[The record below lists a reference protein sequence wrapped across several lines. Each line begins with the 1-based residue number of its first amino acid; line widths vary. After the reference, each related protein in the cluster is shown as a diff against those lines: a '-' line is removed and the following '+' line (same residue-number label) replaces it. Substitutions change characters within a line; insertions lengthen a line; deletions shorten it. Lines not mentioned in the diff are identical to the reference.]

1 MKKLIITESQYN
13 YLKQRIDEA
22 SNDDSKMRDFV
33 TEIKKSFLGTLS
45 SSKIGDF
52 VTFDFCDIS
61 EDGTWDKST
70 LSMITFKIIGKD
82 NYTVKLEFVTSEG
95 KETPINSH
103 GKGSNFILYP
113 NVGVSFDVS
122 KKSPTVV
129 FIPISKD
136 GTGGE
141 GKPIPIPNF
150 ISFIITDKKTKT
162 NSIKA
167 SEEAHNKW
175 MEANQKFNNS
185 MNYEPGL
192 LGMDNFFF
200 FPKGYL
206 AMDDILR
213 KFGLSAKNNDG
224 YDISIRIKS
233 EGGVEAD
240 GEKLSPN
247 AIYKGS
253 MSKGKI
259 TIYGK
264 NTDFIFYVGNQKIG
278 TGGDFT
284 FNTSYKGRDGK
295 IHPIEFNDSKTKVNI
310 VKMNYNHG
318 E

>member
-52 VTFDFCDIS
+52 VTFDFCNIS

-82 NYTVKLEFVTSEG
+82 NYAVKLEFVTSEG
-95 KETPINSH
+95 KETHINSH
-103 GKGSNFILYP
+103 GKGSNP

-141 GKPIPIPNF
+141 GKPISIPNF
-150 ISFIITDKKTKT
+150 TSFIITDKKTKT

-233 EGGVEAD
+233 EGGVEGD

-247 AIYKGS
+247 AIYKGY

>member
-150 ISFIITDKKTKT
+150 TSFIITDKKTKT

-206 AMDDILR
+206 AMDDTLK
-213 KFGLSAKNNDG
+213 KFGLSAKDRRG
-224 YDISIRIKS
+224 FDISVRVKEKTGI
-233 EGGVEAD
+233 EAN
-240 GEKLSPN
+240 GEKLEFN
-247 AIYKGS
+247 AIYSGILAN
-253 MSKGKI
+253 GKI

-264 NTDFIFYVGNQKIG
+264 DNDFIFYIGNQKIG
-278 TGGDFT
+278 TGGDFV
-284 FNTSYKGRDGK
+284 FNTSYKDRNGDIR
-295 IHPIEFNDSKTKVNI
+295 PVERNDSKSKLNI
-310 VKMNYNHG
+310 VKMDSNNG

>member
-82 NYTVKLEFVTSEG
+82 NYAVKLEFVTSEG
-95 KETPINSH
+95 KETPINSY

-141 GKPIPIPNF
+141 GKPIPIPNV
-150 ISFIITDKKTKT
+150 IS
-162 NSIKA
+162 
-167 SEEAHNKW
+167 
-175 MEANQKFNNS
+175 
-185 MNYEPGL
+185 
-192 LGMDNFFF
+192 
-200 FPKGYL
+200 
-206 AMDDILR
+206 
-213 KFGLSAKNNDG
+213 
-224 YDISIRIKS
+224 
-233 EGGVEAD
+233 
-240 GEKLSPN
+240 
-247 AIYKGS
+247 
-253 MSKGKI
+253 
-259 TIYGK
+259 
-264 NTDFIFYVGNQKIG
+264 
-278 TGGDFT
+278 
-284 FNTSYKGRDGK
+284 
-295 IHPIEFNDSKTKVNI
+295 
-310 VKMNYNHG
+310 
-318 E
+318 